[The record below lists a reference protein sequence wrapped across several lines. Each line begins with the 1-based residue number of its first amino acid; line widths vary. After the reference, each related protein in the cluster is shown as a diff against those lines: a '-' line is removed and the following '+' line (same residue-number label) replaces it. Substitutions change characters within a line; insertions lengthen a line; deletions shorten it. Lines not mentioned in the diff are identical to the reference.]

1 MSITEF
7 EEYRKMVIGRVLTN
21 LFFTKQ
27 DGPYDYMPGISPAYY
42 FWTVMELDNSTKL
55 RFGNDYIVEWDGKE
69 ELIVLT
75 SYNWELPEDIIF
87 KNQKITDL
95 IKDDYDQ
102 LIFHLENGITI
113 IHTIGYG
120 DALFIEN
127 QTNMQ

>member
-75 SYNWELPEDIIF
+75 NYNWELSEDIIF
-87 KNQKITDL
+87 KNQKITNL

-113 IHTIGYG
+113 IHTIDYG

>member
-7 EEYRKMVIGRVLTN
+7 EEYRKMIIGRVLTN

-75 SYNWELPEDIIF
+75 NYNWELSEDIIF

-113 IHTIGYG
+113 IHTIDYG

>member
-75 SYNWELPEDIIF
+75 NYNWELPEDIIF

-113 IHTIGYG
+113 IHTIDYG

>member
-27 DGPYDYMPGISPAYY
+27 DGPYDYMPGISRAYY

-75 SYNWELPEDIIF
+75 NYNWELPEDIIF

-113 IHTIGYG
+113 IHTIDYG

>member
-75 SYNWELPEDIIF
+75 NYNWELPEDIIF